1 MAPNVRGVG
10 APGRRTVYSM
20 CGMCA
25 VRCPMEV
32 TVENGRVT
40 WIAGQSARRGH
51 RRQPLREGCGRP
63 RLRVR
68 RPAAA
73 DAADPQ
79 GPARQRPVAA
89 GVLGRGPRLHRRQ
102 AEGDDRGLRPAR
114 HRALRSRRLLHRPD
128 PDLRAGARLAELLQ
142 PRRLLQRQRP
152 QRRALDLR
160 LPARPGSSSTTRTR
174 STSCSTAAT
183 SSNRSWSRRPRPSW
197 PRVANGM
204 RVTYIDPRATVTA
217 CKATRYW
224 QVRPEQRLRA
234 EPRPHPRGPEDRKPT
249 TRSSSNA
256 SSPAWTPCARRSRT
270 RRRNGRK
277 PTPAFPPPSCAPSS
291 RRSPAEAPQRDLP
304 SGLDVGASQAVVPRQ
319 PQRR

>member
-1 MAPNVRGVG
+1 MSSTMAPNVRGVG

-32 TVENGRVT
+32 TVEDGRVV
-40 WIAGQSARRGH
+40 WLQGNPHDQAIGASLCAKGV
-51 RRQPLREGCGRP
+51 GRP
-63 RLRVR
+63 GLRVR

-102 AEGDDRGLRPAR
+102 AEGDDRGVRRAR
-114 HRALRSRRLLHRPD
+114 HRALRSRRALRRPD

-142 PRRLLQRQRP
+142 PRRHLQRQRA

-160 LPARPGSSSTTRTR
+160 LRRRRARLRPHRTR
-174 STSCSTAAT
+174 STSSSTVAT

-197 PRVANGM
+197 ARWRTGCASP
-204 RVTYIDPRATVTA
+204 TSIRAPASRPARPPATGRCARTA
-217 CKATRYW
+217 
-224 QVRPEQRLRA
+224 
-234 EPRPHPRGPEDRKPT
+234 T
-249 TRSSSNA
+249 TR
-256 SSPAWTPCARRSRT
+256 
-270 RRRNGRK
+270 
-277 PTPAFPPPSCAPSS
+277 
-291 RRSPAEAPQRDLP
+291 
-304 SGLDVGASQAVVPRQ
+304 
-319 PQRR
+319 